1 MNKITPCLW
10 FDNNVEE
17 AVEFY
22 KSVFPGTKLLRRDKM
37 PDGKTVVVVFEI
49 DGQKFMAL
57 NGGPAFK
64 QTEAFSIVVSCKTQA
79 EVDSLWTKLTADGGQ
94 ESMCGW
100 LKDKFGVSWQITPDV
115 LIERMLDKD
124 PAKSKRVMDA
134 MLQMKKIDIQKIE
147 DAYEG
152 K

>member
-22 KSVFPGTKLLRRDKM
+22 KSVFPGTKLLRRDEM
-37 PDGKTVVVVFEI
+37 PDGKTIVVVFEI
-49 DGQKFMAL
+49 EGQQFMAL
-57 NGGPAFK
+57 NGGPVFK